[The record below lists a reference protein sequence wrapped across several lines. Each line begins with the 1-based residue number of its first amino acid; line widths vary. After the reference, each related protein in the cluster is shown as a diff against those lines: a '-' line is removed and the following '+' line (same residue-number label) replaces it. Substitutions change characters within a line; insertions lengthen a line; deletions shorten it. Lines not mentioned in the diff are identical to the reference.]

1 MKLGMEF
8 LTDFW
13 KEKYLQEYIKNGG
26 SKIKFVTGRRQSGK
40 TYFLKIMSE
49 LARQERYK
57 VVQFSAKEIW
67 MHDFKEIYAEIFR
80 QCKIMECLEGASRRL
95 IHEMGFAY
103 EDIPPGMKFMD
114 FLSQNGMG
122 DVLTRRE
129 IRFQLRKIFLD
140 NPLLDNNFALACSML
155 TGSIL
160 GYPTLEE
167 QNRDMLLGWL
177 EGDRSI
183 KLSQL
188 RALDFYPSRITKYNA
203 RHMLRS
209 LAELVHM
216 GGYSGLFIAI
226 DDLEILIS
234 RSSLELLHYTK
245 MKREDTYESIRQL
258 IDDIDSMK
266 NLIFGERIGQAN
278 DLFRQLSAQYP
289 ERVGRY
295 HSQMG
300 PQANRNTLER
310 FRSGELRI
318 LIACKS
324 MDEGIDVPDASVG
337 IILSGTSAQRQRI
350 QRLGRIIR
358 RQEGKKRALL
368 YYLHLDG
375 TSEESFFLPEHGE
388 TRSFDLKFCSA
399 DQSFFHPAY
408 ETAAETYMRRLW
420 CKGADSKQLQEARQC
435 LQAGYV
441 RPDWLLDQKEAEQR
455 VREATSVH
463 NRNYWICMKNLS
475 ASADRT
481 RQ

>member
-266 NLIFGERIGQAN
+266 NLMIVYAFDRELVDNENAGLKSYQALWMRIQNEIIGERFN
-278 DLFRQLSAQYP
+278 RFTDLVDLDRLAAQEYTPDIIVSISESLARQKETVSA
-289 ERVGRY
+289 
-295 HSQMG
+295 
-300 PQANRNTLER
+300 AALDLETAK
-310 FRSGELRI
+310 E
-318 LIACKS
+318 IA
-324 MDEGIDVPDASVG
+324 ARAQTAAVG
-337 IILSGTSAQRQRI
+337 IPGLI
-350 QRLGRIIR
+350 QEAM
-358 RQEGKKRALL
+358 QEGK
-368 YYLHLDG
+368 
-375 TSEESFFLPEHGE
+375 E
-388 TRSFDLKFCSA
+388 
-399 DQSFFHPAY
+399 
-408 ETAAETYMRRLW
+408 
-420 CKGADSKQLQEARQC
+420 
-435 LQAGYV
+435 YV
-441 RPDWLLDQKEAEQR
+441 
-455 VREATSVH
+455 
-463 NRNYWICMKNLS
+463 
-475 ASADRT
+475 
-481 RQ
+481 